1 LHKLSLHAVSGADTS
16 ECIRFRALIQ
26 DQLMLKLVDSGS
38 STSFMSQTVVDKL
51 SLNSELCAAVTVKV
65 ANGEVLRS
73 DKKVREVT
81 WWTRDILLCHL

>member
-38 STSFMSQTVVDKL
+38 STSFMSQTMVDKL